1 MTRRRVYVRVVLL
14 SLLLH
19 VSIVTQLPAYEY
31 RSLTLGDSQIVITT
45 YGLSPAQRNLQP
57 KVALVL
63 SGGGAR
69 GFAHIPIIEAVER
82 AGIPIDMVL
91 GTSMGSLVGGLYAA
105 GYSPGDMRRLIASY
119 DMVEL
124 FALSALPPVPLD
136 PTPLRRNR
144 DNLFVIG
151 FDRGGI
157 GAASGILGDQR
168 ILQMLND
175 SLSRVAGIVDFN
187 DLAIPFRCIGTD
199 LVTGEKIIFSSGSLV
214 TAIRASISIPLVFTP
229 YPVDGRMV
237 IDGGL
242 VDNMPVDLAKQM
254 GADIV
259 IAVDVNAVDYDVTA
273 KELESLT
280 SILSQLVVILTKNTV
295 VDQAAGAD
303 LLLTPAL
310 LDHGILDFAAVDEI
324 LLVGEAEASLHLE
337 DFSRIARTIET
348 TRSLR
353 VLDPDRYGPYFSL
366 PDVFVRTVSH
376 RSLQGEEFESSSGF
390 DLSPFNRFAGFPLD
404 AMRKSQLNELFD
416 ELRLSGNYA
425 TVSYDYTNAGLGR
438 SGSVWGNL
446 EIQTRQF
453 APRKSSVSAGV
464 FGTISLVFFP
474 ETTSSFE
481 FKPDFSLS
489 YSLYKVFDTPTTWSV
504 KVSNDDALHVS
515 NLFMY
520 DFSDNWKIGNQISY
534 HSGGMHP
541 LNLRS
546 SFMDEQMQDRMFSTE
561 FILQYQP
568 SPRFLVQT
576 VALFDYLWFGDP
588 SLDYDGLVPSVH
600 VETVYTTMPF
610 GFFPHRGFRVD
621 LSLDAEYKV
630 ELGYTVESKLQKVF
644 PLGEQ
649 DALWID
655 FHGGASLT
663 HVPRKDSYLDFGG
676 SLGMPT
682 YPSATLVD
690 DMLLARLKHLH
701 WFADKPVGLVF
712 QSMVTVGTYGE
723 MVSDLLTDNPTLANL
738 AAPFSTL
745 GPLEASASVALG
757 FSFETLD
764 LLFGCAIDT
773 DLKVSVFLEVL

>member
-1 MTRRRVYVRVVLL
+1 MTRRRGYVKAILL
-14 SLLLH
+14 SLVLLTAL
-19 VSIVTQLPAYEY
+19 VSPLSAYEY
-31 RSLTLGDSQIVITT
+31 RSLTLGDRQIAITT
-45 YGLSPAQRNLQP
+45 YGLSPAQRNLRP

-105 GYSPGDMRRLIASY
+105 GYSPGDMRRLIAAY

-124 FALSALPPVPLD
+124 FALSALPPIPLD

-144 DNLFVIG
+144 DNLFIIG
-151 FDRGGI
+151 FDRGGL
-157 GAASGILGDQR
+157 GTASGILGDQR

-175 SLSRVAGIVDFN
+175 SLSRVAGIVDFD

-242 VDNMPVDLAKQM
+242 VDNMPIDLAKEM

-280 SILSQLVVILTKNTV
+280 SILAQLVVILTKNTV
-295 VDQAAGAD
+295 VDQVAGAD
-303 LLLTPAL
+303 LLLTPSL
-310 LDHGILDFAAVDEI
+310 LDHGLLDFAEVDEI
-324 LLVGEAEASLHLE
+324 LVVGETEAALHLE
-337 DFSRIARTIET
+337 DFSSIARTIGT
-348 TRSLR
+348 ARPLN
-353 VLDPDRYGPYFSL
+353 VLDPNRYGPYFSL

-376 RSLQGEEFESSSGF
+376 RSLQGAEFESKAGF
-390 DLSPFNRFAGFPLD
+390 DLSSFNRFAGFPLD
-404 AMRKSQLNELFD
+404 SMRKSQLNAQFD

-425 TVSYDYTNAGLGR
+425 TVSYDYTDASLGR

-453 APRKSSVSAGV
+453 APRRSSVSAGV
-464 FGTISLVFFP
+464 FGTLSLVFVP
-474 ETTSSFE
+474 ETTPSFE

-489 YSLYKVFDTPTTWSV
+489 YSLYKVFASPTTWSV
-504 KVSNDDALHVS
+504 RVSNDDALHVS

-520 DFSDNWKIGNQISY
+520 GFSDNWKIGNEISY
-534 HSGGMHP
+534 HSGGIHP

-546 SFMDEQMQDRMFSTE
+546 TFMDEQVQDRMLSTE
-561 FILQYQP
+561 IILRHQP

-588 SLDYDGLVPSVH
+588 SVDHDGFLPSVH
-600 VETVYTTMPF
+600 LETVYTTMPF
-610 GFFPHRGFRVD
+610 GFFPHRGTRAD
-621 LSLDAEYKV
+621 LSLDAEYKG
-630 ELGYTVESKLQKVF
+630 ELGYKVESRLQKVF
-644 PLGEQ
+644 PMGERN
-649 DALWID
+649 ALWID
-655 FHGGASLT
+655 VHGGVSHI
-663 HVPRKDSYLDFGG
+663 HVPRKESYFDFGG
-676 SLGMPT
+676 SRGMPT
-682 YPSATLVD
+682 YPSTTLVD
-690 DMLLARLKHLH
+690 DMLMVRVKHLH
-701 WFADKPVGLVF
+701 WFFDKPVGLVL
-712 QSMVTVGTYGE
+712 QSMLTVGTYGE
-723 MVSDLLTDNPTLANL
+723 TVTDLLTDNPTLTNL

-745 GPLEASASVALG
+745 GPLEASASFALG

-764 LLFGCAIDT
+764 LLFGCAIDA